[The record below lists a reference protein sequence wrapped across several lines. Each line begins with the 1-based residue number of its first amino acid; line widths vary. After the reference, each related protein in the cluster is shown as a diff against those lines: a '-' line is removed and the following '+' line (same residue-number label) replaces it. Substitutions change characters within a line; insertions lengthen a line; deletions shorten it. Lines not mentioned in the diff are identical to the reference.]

1 MHFEKISFLRF
12 LGEESVFDDNQRMEV
27 RNIGQEVMRLVYEW
41 VDVDDSEENS
51 ENNSAS
57 KDDKCEKEG
66 DSNRSSIPID
76 SRSSDNLNDINIK
89 LGHKVD
95 ANSNMIDNPPIEV
108 NVDNSSDTSN
118 SNQKN
123 CISKNLADEEI
134 AINALESECSST
146 DIDDDYRSAISL
158 TKRRL
163 QIMEN
168 LGFKMITRI
177 DVCSNIVEYANEIG
191 DIETAR
197 TYLEMGSR
205 FATILYGLCSTE
217 LYKWKEELL
226 KLNRNYREA

>member
-1 MHFEKISFLRF
+1 
-12 LGEESVFDDNQRMEV
+12 MEV

-41 VDVDDSEENS
+41 VDVDESEENG

-57 KDDKCEKEG
+57 KDDNFEKEG
-66 DSNRSSIPID
+66 GSKMSSIAID
-76 SRSSDNLNDINIK
+76 IKSSENLNDINIQLAPK
-89 LGHKVD
+89 ID

-108 NVDNSSDTSN
+108 NVDNNSSATSN
-118 SNQKN
+118 SNQRN

-191 DIETAR
+191 DVETAR
-197 TYLEMGSR
+197 IYLEKGCR

-226 KLNRNYREA
+226 KLNRNHPES